1 MDKSVILLYI
11 AALATSL
18 RLVSSSSVLCPHD
31 SDFFRYG
38 LQSQCPISISPH
50 PPLKVDGNFLDRALA
65 SQQRTDYAAVL
76 FYASWCPFSRIMYS
90 TFEKLSF
97 MFPQVEHLAIE
108 QSSALPSVFSRYGIH
123 SFPSILIVNQTS
135 RVRYHGP
142 KSLSLLAQFYQKTTG
157 LKPVQY
163 FDGDQIVSLN
173 IREKSLIQS
182 MSNMS
187 LGEISRR
194 EPYLAFA
201 ILFLCL
207 RVILYTFPKVLTRL
221 QAFWVLYI
229 PHFNLG
235 IFGETSQIM
244 GRILPMVDVRRIW
257 TKLRL
262 CKTRN
267 FHEGAKNARVWASS
281 LTSVSLGESSS
292 ARSSSLSSSS

>member
-1 MDKSVILLYI
+1 MDKSVILLYV
-11 AALATSL
+11 AALAASF
-18 RLVSSSSVLCPHD
+18 RLVSSSALCPHE
-31 SDFFRYG
+31 SDFFRYS

-50 PPLKVDGNFLDRALA
+50 PPLKVDGNYLDRALA
-65 SQQRTDYAAVL
+65 SQQRTDYTAVF
-76 FYASWCPFSRIMYS
+76 FYASWCPLSRTMYP

-123 SFPSILIVNQTS
+123 SFPSILLVNQTS
-135 RVRYHGP
+135 MVRYHGP
-142 KSLSLLAQFYQKTTG
+142 KTLSSLAQFYQKTTG
-157 LKPVQY
+157 LEPVQY
-163 FDGDQIVSLN
+163 IDGDHTVSLN
-173 IREKSLIQS
+173 IREKSIIRS

-187 LGEISRR
+187 LREISRR
-194 EPYLAFA
+194 EPFLAFA
-201 ILFLCL
+201 TVFLCL
-207 RVILYTFPKVLTRL
+207 RVLLYIFPKVLTRL
-221 QAFWVLYI
+221 QAFWVLYV

-244 GRILPMVDVRRIW
+244 GRILHMVDVRRIW

-281 LTSVSLGESSS
+281 LTSVSLGKSSS
-292 ARSSSLSSSS
+292 ARSSTN